1 MPQSRVSAR
10 PLETSSVRNYTLDVT
25 PSSSPQRAVPYASP
39 CLQPHRGPWPVSHP
53 APPRRVQGEES
64 LLLREQPCRKKEAPV
79 IYRKGLQKAWSG
91 VRLPGGHISR
101 GDLLRDASPPYFLEG
116 TFSSSPRLFGG
127 SSTPGLVPDRAAS
140 LCLCVQESGAGT
152 RSLCR
157 VALFPL
163 DVRKRLSAGEE
174 EGTAEGMYSISCCQS
189 LGHAF
194 LTSSPKSSP
203 ALSPGPGQAAPSS
216 PSAQK

>member
-1 MPQSRVSAR
+1 MPA
-10 PLETSSVRNYTLDVT
+10 PASSLTGGHGQGPILLLHAGCRERRAGC
-25 PSSSPQRAVPYASP
+25 SGSSPATSALPLP
-39 CLQPHRGPWPVSHP
+39 CG
-53 APPRRVQGEES
+53 G
-64 LLLREQPCRKKEAPV
+64 RKKEGPV

-91 VRLPGGHISR
+91 LRLSGGHISH
-101 GDLLRDASPPYFLEG
+101 GDLLRDASPPSFLEG

-127 SSTPGLVPDRAAS
+127 SSIPGLVPNRAAS
-140 LCLCVQESGAGT
+140 SCLCVQESGAGT

-174 EGTAEGMYSISCCQS
+174 EGTAEGIYSISCCQS

-203 ALSPGPGQAAPSS
+203 ALSPGPSQAAPSS